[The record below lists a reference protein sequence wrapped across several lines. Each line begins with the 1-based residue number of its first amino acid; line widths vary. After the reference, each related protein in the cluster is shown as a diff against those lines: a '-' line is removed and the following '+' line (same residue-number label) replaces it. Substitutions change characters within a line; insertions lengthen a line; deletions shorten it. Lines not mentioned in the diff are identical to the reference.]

1 MKFVGMV
8 MFLLGF
14 AVDCLAQVTWSYNL
28 DDKNCDVF
36 IQVNEGKNVLYLET
50 MHIPGQY
57 MTTSLWGTSA
67 TMCHINENDESYIN
81 GMKRNGAVTFLNNEN
96 QICFFENLGFSTGN
110 MGGFYVQPWSYV
122 YGVNIRVSCED
133 SSSIPLYCAKTE
145 KMAQQVLLAR
155 EELECIEKGGNFE
168 GGVYPFE
175 MPDGGTEYCVAGRC
189 DVCNSK
195 WYKNF
200 VDHWKDSVCCDIR
213 GKEPNANNGTCISPS
228 SFDSTKVGVKHSRIT
243 AFPGCSKASAG
254 EGNHFCKGPESS
266 STGSSSSE
274 GSSSSGNSS
283 SSGESSSSEASSSSA
298 TPMSSSSEEQENAD
312 CYAGDA
318 EANAALYNA
327 DVECWSMQKESGYS
341 LDGNGCL
348 VGGCVDANSSDSMED
363 GENSGES
370 SSSEAESSSSEEDRC
385 VDVSLKKVS
394 GEEADPWVYVGKETY
409 ASRMVTY
416 EKTTP
421 NTGFFDALGRMYRQ
435 IKSRIK
441 YYMGKET
448 KVKKTVEI
456 GEEFDV
462 WKKNEFLDGE
472 NVVSYRKFNKDSTIE
487 IDSSIY
493 ENGLYD
499 VIEVN
504 IQGNYYR
511 HTDTSE
517 IEFYVQYENK
527 GRIKELFFV
536 GLNYKQIYNKE
547 GILKSQYKQVIDD
560 TVFFDVEYLN
570 HASILYE
577 NGFSLRR
584 QESNFVLAK
593 KVYSGLQIGLE
604 EDPSMP
610 KAQYMRFEK
619 EDIGRK
625 NNGLK
630 TGKIFSPGINNDA
643 TFGYSDGKFNNNGF
657 SCDYDCDEGGR
668 KLYYHSQTFPLIGE
682 SITIMVSNWKKDK
695 ETNEWKELCWK
706 KKDMQATYDHEAQ
719 HIRNARYELEFLFHH
734 FMITSESLDNEKFTN
749 ERDCNARAKVLLE
762 KVKGEYFKWKVREI
776 GHDNVG
782 TKIGEY
788 YIPPSPKETPQGRTE
803 GICPAR

>member
-1 MKFVGMV
+1 MKFLKMV
-8 MFLLGF
+8 MVLLGF

-81 GMKRNGAVTFLNNEN
+81 GMKRNGSVTFLNNEN

-133 SSSIPLYCAKTE
+133 SSSIPSYCAKTE

-243 AFPGCSKASAG
+243 AFPGCPKASAG
-254 EGNHFCKGPESS
+254 EENHFCKGPESS

-341 LDGNGCL
+341 LDANGCL

-370 SSSEAESSSSEEDRC
+370 SSSEAGSSSSEEGRC
-385 VDVSLKKVS
+385 VDVSLKKS
-394 GEEADPWVYVGKETY
+394 TTEEPDPWVYVGKEMY
-409 ASRMVTY
+409 ASRMVAY
-416 EKTTP
+416 EKTNP
-421 NTGFFDALGRMYRQ
+421 STGLFDALGRMYRQ

-441 YYMGKET
+441 YYMGKES
-448 KVKKTVEI
+448 KVKKTVEV
-456 GEEFDV
+456 GEELDV

-499 VIEVN
+499 VIELN
-504 IQGNYYR
+504 FIENNYR
-511 HTDTSE
+511 HVDSSKVE
-517 IEFYVQYENK
+517 YFAQYEEDGLLKKVFFLGLKNEEVYEEN
-527 GRIKELFFV
+527 GLIKPYFTNV
-536 GLNYKQIYNKE
+536 
-547 GILKSQYKQVIDD
+547 VHD
-560 TVFFDVEYLN
+560 TVFFDVSLLN
-570 HASILYE
+570 NSVPFSDAKYTSRRKFENVILAKRIQGCSGLREDPTMPNAQCIRYERSEISDAKSENIYFPGIGVNATFGFSYGRFNE
-577 NGFSLRR
+577 NGFTC
-584 QESNFVLAK
+584 ESECDNSGQ
-593 KVYSGLQIGLE
+593 KV
-604 EDPSMP
+604 
-610 KAQYMRFEK
+610 F
-619 EDIGRK
+619 
-625 NNGLK
+625 
-630 TGKIFSPGINNDA
+630 
-643 TFGYSDGKFNNNGF
+643 
-657 SCDYDCDEGGR
+657 
-668 KLYYHSQTFPLIGE
+668 YHSPTNLLLDEYI
-682 SITIMVSNWKKDK
+682 IVMASNWKKNVQTD
-695 ETNEWKELCWK
+695 EWEELCWK
-706 KKDMQATYDHEAQ
+706 TKDMQATYDHEAQ
-719 HIRNARYELEFLFHH
+719 HIRNARAMLEFLFHH
-734 FMITSESLDNEKFTN
+734 HMITKDRDGMYKFSSEEK
-749 ERDCNARAKVLLE
+749 CIE
-762 KVKGEYFKWKVREI
+762 KAENRMKKIKFIYEDWSSSELRHSYKGKSTGEFKI
-776 GHDNVG
+776 S
-782 TKIGEY
+782 
-788 YIPPSPKETPQGRTE
+788 PSPTPTSRNREAISCSQR
-803 GICPAR
+803 